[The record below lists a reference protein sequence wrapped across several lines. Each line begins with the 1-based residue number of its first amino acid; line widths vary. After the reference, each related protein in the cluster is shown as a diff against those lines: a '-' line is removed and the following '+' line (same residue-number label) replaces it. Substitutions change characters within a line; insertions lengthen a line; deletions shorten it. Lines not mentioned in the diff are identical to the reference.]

1 MKEISLKQVEE
12 LARLAR
18 LGLTEQEKASLAKEM
33 TVILNYVQILDEV
46 STKNIQPTNQ
56 VTGLNSVL
64 RKDEKT
70 VSDILLKERL
80 ANVPATEN
88 TFIKV
93 KKVLE

>member
-70 VSDILLKERL
+70 VSHILLKEIL

>member
-64 RKDEKT
+64 RKDEKI